1 MRHFL
6 TRRLLVMLPV
16 LVLVSLIAFAVTSL
30 LPGDAALAVLGEN
43 QAKDEALYRTVRA
56 ELGLDQ
62 PAFVQYA
69 RWVGRAARG
78 DLGVSFRTK
87 QPVTEAIQQ
96 RLPATLQLT
105 LLSLALALVVALPI
119 GLLSAIRP
127 NSWADSI
134 GTVLALSGVA
144 MPHFWLGILLMFFFA
159 VWLGL
164 LPPSGYVPPTQDPL
178 GSLKLMLMPCM
189 TLATGLAAVITRQV
203 RSALLEVL
211 QDDYIRTARSRGLT
225 ERGVVVGHALRNA
238 LIPVVTIIG
247 MQTGRLFGGA
257 VVVETIF
264 SIPGVGRLAVDS
276 IFFRD
281 FPVLQGVVL
290 LMAVAVLSIN
300 LLTDMLY
307 AAIDPRIRYN

>member
-6 TRRLLVMLPV
+6 IRRLLVTLPV
-16 LVLVSLIAFAVTSL
+16 LVLVSLIAFAVTAL

-62 PAFVQYA
+62 PAFVQYV

-144 MPHFWLGILLMFFFA
+144 LPHFWLGILLMFFFA

-164 LPPSGYVPPTQDPL
+164 LPPSGYVPPTQNPL
-178 GSLKLMLMPCM
+178 DWLRLMLMPCM

-300 LLTDMLY
+300 LLTDMFY
-307 AAIDPRIRYN
+307 AVIDPRIRYN

>member
-1 MRHFL
+1 MRRFL
-6 TRRLLVMLPV
+6 IRRLLAMIPV
-16 LVLVSLIAFAVTSL
+16 LVLVSLIAFAITSL
-30 LPGDAALAVLGEN
+30 LPGDAALAILGES
-43 QAKDEALYRTVRA
+43 QAKDETLYRAVRE
-56 ELGLDQ
+56 ELGLDR
-62 PAFVQYA
+62 PVAVQYL
-69 RWVGRAARG
+69 RWVGKAALG

-87 QPVTEAIQQ
+87 QPVAEAIRQ
-96 RLPATLQLT
+96 RLAPTLQLT
-105 LLSLALALVVALPI
+105 LLSLALALAAALPI

-127 NSWADSI
+127 NSWADTI

-144 MPHFWLGILLMFFFA
+144 LPHFWLGIMLMFLFA

-164 LPPSGYVPPTQDPL
+164 LPPSGYASLLQDPL

-211 QDDYIRTARSRGLT
+211 HDDYIRTARSRGLT
-225 ERGVVVGHALRNA
+225 EQRVVVGHALRNA

-300 LLTDMLY
+300 LLTDVLY
-307 AAIDPRIRYN
+307 AYIDPRIRYT